1 MNQNKDNPD
10 TESFKKIVALYL
22 VLDLLQ
28 RSKAGSLLQESLLSP
43 SSDEN
48 FVCWFVFLIFFFPE
62 SSFLVCQKEVSMR
75 KGPKAEAE
83 EKMAQPKGS
92 YSLLSQDTNLEILC
106 FLRFLRVE
114 KIEIEIE
121 IKSAKEGKPTHR
133 KIYSS
138 ARESKTDIFIL

>member
-62 SSFLVCQKEVSMR
+62 SFFSCVLERS
-75 KGPKAEAE
+75 EY
-83 EKMAQPKGS
+83 EKRAQS
-92 YSLLSQDTNLEILC
+92 RS
-106 FLRFLRVE
+106 
-114 KIEIEIE
+114 
-121 IKSAKEGKPTHR
+121 
-133 KIYSS
+133 
-138 ARESKTDIFIL
+138 